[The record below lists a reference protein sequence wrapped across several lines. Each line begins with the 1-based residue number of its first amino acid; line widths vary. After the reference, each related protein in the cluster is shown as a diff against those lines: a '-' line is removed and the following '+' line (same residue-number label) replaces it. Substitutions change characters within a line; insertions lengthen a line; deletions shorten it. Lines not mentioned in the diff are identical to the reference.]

1 MKKRFMA
8 LVLALVLC
16 VGLAVPALAEGADAA
31 QTPAGGELTAAAYST
46 GAAPKG
52 LLLFVG
58 YQWDKG
64 ETKYPQYT
72 AADIQK
78 LSEATS
84 EFILCTGNT
93 QYNSYQFNSGAEQQI
108 ITEQL
113 INDLPCSLIASP
125 DTLNAIKADY
135 LSILKGS
142 SSAILQNGEQTHVNE
157 LLGRLDPSWQ
167 ASKAQKSVSPYYQSL
182 LGNLDPSMHRP
193 DAGSSSSRSWVDSK
207 DRRFFKLDD
216 LASDVVNQLKII
228 VSANPDA
235 VIWLPF
241 PHISF
246 PSFAAQYKQ
255 PFTQYVDALK
265 SSLGTTVWARNIRG
279 LYWGTEAVTQYYTPF
294 YYGSPANGFG
304 NPVVQLMTDI
314 DSLISQDSKQFLW
327 IPYLGESGTVETMQR
342 NGYVANWTG
351 IFDYAMFQASYYFN
365 AAAACYENLSLIQK
379 SVLADQLY
387 NRDNTVFGGWKS
399 GSTAI
404 GYAMELDEAVIN
416 RAGNDRYWYYT
427 HIYADLKNDPHVF
440 YAGDRSSICGTTSGA
455 KQCFTLVKLW
465 LAQ

>member
-8 LVLALVLC
+8 LVLTLAMC
-16 VGLAVPALAEGADAA
+16 MGLAVPALAEDAE
-31 QTPAGGELTAAAYST
+31 TAAYSA

-72 AADIQK
+72 AADIQQ

-93 QYNSYQFNSGAEQQI
+93 QYNSYQFNSDMEQQI
-108 ITEQL
+108 ITEEL
-113 INDLPCSLIASP
+113 INHLPSYLIASP

-142 SSAILQNGEQTHVNE
+142 SSTILQNGEPTHVNE

-167 ASKAQKSVSPYYQSL
+167 ATKAQKSVSPYSQSL

-193 DAGSSSSRSWVDSK
+193 DAEGSKSKSWVDSK

-216 LASDVVNQLKII
+216 LMSDVVNQVNII

-241 PHISF
+241 PYVSF
-246 PSFAAQYKQ
+246 PSFAAQYRQ
-255 PFTQYVDALK
+255 PYTQYVDALK
-265 SSLGTTVWARNIRG
+265 ASLDTTIWTKNIRG
-279 LYWGTEAVTQYYTPF
+279 FYWGTEGVTQYYTPF
-294 YYGSPANGFG
+294 NYYASPASGFG
-304 NPVVQLMTDI
+304 NPMVQLMAEM

-327 IPYLGESGTVETMQR
+327 IPYLGESGTIETMQR
-342 NGYVANWTG
+342 NGCTANQAG
-351 IFDYAMFQASYYFN
+351 IFDYAIFQASYYLN
-365 AAAACYENLSLIQK
+365 AAAACYDNLFLIQK
-379 SVLADQLY
+379 SVLANQLY
-387 NRDNTVFGGWKS
+387 NRDNTVIGGWKS
-399 GSTAI
+399 GSTAV
-404 GYAMELDEAVIN
+404 GYEMELDGAVIN
-416 RAGNDRYWYYT
+416 RAENDRYWYYT
-427 HIYADLKNDPHVF
+427 HIYAGLKHAPQVI
-440 YAGDRSSICGTTSGA
+440 YAGDRDSICGDTIGA
-455 KQCFTLVKLW
+455 KQCFKFVKLW
-465 LAQ
+465 FAR